1 MRFSTV
7 VLDFD
12 GTVTQ
17 VEEVAA
23 AFLRSYRAGISA
35 ATGRDLSALWD
46 RNLAFVH
53 TFAPD
58 LGWKWGG
65 WEVCPAAPDPYIAAS
80 TAAELTLEE
89 AGLLSQWSA
98 LPGQL
103 YARLYP
109 ELAAPFR
116 EETVPVLTALV
127 ATGARVCFVSNASTG
142 KIAARLDALLP
153 AEVRNRIEV
162 VGDAGKFLVRE
173 ATVEG
178 PLRARFDAL
187 PVAVASPGLRRPTL
201 PRRGRYFDALQRLW
215 GDDVEGPEKTIVCG
229 DIFELDHAF
238 PAAMGASIHL
248 IERAEPYPTYACE
261 LQAVEALGER
271 GGRSRDLW
279 GLLPRLGI

>member
-17 VEEVAA
+17 VEEVAD
-23 AFLRSYRAGISA
+23 AFLREYRAGISA

-53 TFAPD
+53 TFAPQ
-58 LGWKWGG
+58 LSWKWGG

-89 AGLLSQWSA
+89 AGILSDWSA

-103 YARLYP
+103 YAQLYP
-109 ELAAPFR
+109 KLAAPFR
-116 EETVPVLTALV
+116 AETVEVLSALV
-127 ATGARVCFVSNASTG
+127 GSGARVCFVSNASTG

-153 AEVRNRIEV
+153 PDVRQRVEV
-162 VGDAGKFLVRE
+162 VGDAGKFLVRA
-173 ATVEG
+173 ATVDG
-178 PLRARFDAL
+178 GMRARFEAL
-187 PVAVASPGLRRPTL
+187 PVAQTMPGLHRPVL

-215 GDDVEGPEKTIVCG
+215 GEDPQGPERTIVCG
-229 DIFELDHAF
+229 DIFELDHSF
-238 PAAMGASIHL
+238 PAAMGASVHL
-248 IERAEPYPTYACE
+248 IERAAPYPTFSYE
-261 LQAVEALGER
+261 LDAVDGLEER

-279 GLLPRLGI
+279 GLLPRLGL